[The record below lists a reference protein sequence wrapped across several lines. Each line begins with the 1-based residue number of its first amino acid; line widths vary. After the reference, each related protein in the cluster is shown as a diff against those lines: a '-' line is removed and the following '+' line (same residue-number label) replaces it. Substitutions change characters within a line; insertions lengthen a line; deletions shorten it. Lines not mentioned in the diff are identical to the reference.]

1 MFKLDNDDSFFTM
14 LSARIKKIS
23 PKQFAFF
30 GIGFIIFLLVISLLF
45 KVAGGTVKAICDRIN
60 DTDNSQ
66 MRQGRVVNVEAQPVK
81 LGTMTKRITAVGRTK
96 ASESVVIKAE
106 TNGRIKEIL
115 FNEGGIVTKDQEII
129 KFENSDAKAE
139 LQNAEAQLSLAKANF
154 ERSSKIYEQKFG
166 SAKEYDKVK
175 AELEQAEAH
184 VAVAKVKLE
193 KTVIVAP
200 FTGHIGLMEVNVG
213 SYVQTGTELVTLVQT
228 NPMKIDFKVPEK
240 FVHEVGA
247 GQTAEV
253 RIDAF
258 KDKVFTAFIEAID
271 SKVDSDSHSLAI
283 RGSVNNETNEL
294 YSGLFTNISLIIGER
309 GNTMMVDESAIIR
322 DGALEKVWVIEK
334 GKAKEKGVKTGVRE
348 KNMVEIV
355 AGLTPNELIVTSGHA
370 RLQNG
375 VRVKVLNDKAEIAK
389 REAAKKAAAEKALAE
404 RLKGS
409 VPKDATQKDTVKDET
424 AKDAVTK
431 PVEPTKES
439 TTQPT
444 KETANA
450 DHTKDTPKKDEPK
463 SGSEMTDKKAAET
476 MPVTANSGTAPT
488 TTGSGE
494 IAPDATVPAP
504 ETQSSQKKQ

>member
-1 MFKLDNDDSFFTM
+1 MFKSDNDNSFFTV
-14 LSARIKKIS
+14 LLARIKKVPS
-23 PKQFAFF
+23 KQFAFF

-45 KVAGGTVKAICDRIN
+45 KVAGGTVKAICDRIS

-66 MRQGRVVNVEAQPVK
+66 TRQGRIVNVEAQPVK
-81 LGTMTKRITAVGRTK
+81 IGTMTKRITAVGRTK

-115 FNEGGIVTKDQEII
+115 FTEGGVVTKDQEII

-166 SAKEYDKVK
+166 SAKEYDEVK

-213 SYVQTGTELVTLVQT
+213 SYVQIGTELVTLVQN

-258 KDKVFTAFIEAID
+258 KDKVFIAFIEAID

-283 RGSVNNETNEL
+283 RGSVNNEANEL

-322 DGALEKVWVIEK
+322 DGALEKVWVVEK

-355 AGLTPNELIVTSGHA
+355 VGLNPNELVVTSGHA

-389 REAAKKAAAEKALAE
+389 REAAKKEAAEKALAE
-404 RLKGS
+404 RLKGT
-409 VPKDATQKDTVKDET
+409 VPHEAAKTPTKDAPKAENAKGAQIPDSVKPIE
-424 AKDAVTK
+424 K
-431 PVEPTKES
+431 S
-439 TTQPT
+439 TT
-444 KETANA
+444 A
-450 DHTKDTPKKDEPK
+450 
-463 SGSEMTDKKAAET
+463 S
-476 MPVTANSGTAPT
+476 APT
-488 TTGSGE
+488 SPAIDLVVSPSPESSNPT
-494 IAPDATVPAP
+494 ATDTP
-504 ETQSSQKKQ
+504 ETQPSPKKQ